1 MEIKHPF
8 NSPKGDGPDST
19 RVRPSN
25 WNANHTMTISQANRY
40 IGRDKSG
47 AGAAQELPV
56 VPIASADDGTIWTAA
71 KVQEYVAAAISAV
84 SSGGIPMGTIVG
96 SVVGTMP
103 GFLPLNG
110 QTFGR
115 VGSSSVYESAL
126 YQNLYQYLWSLITPA
141 IIVEGG
147 KGASGLDDWNNGKSM
162 FLPQSAGCVM
172 GAEGL
177 GGSALSAAWF
187 TVVGA
192 DNVNISVDQLP
203 AHKHLFPPGTETVKR
218 GTNSGNGATGTGNVL
233 FDAGA
238 VTETAETGSGNSHP
252 NVQRTMIMQIFWIKY

>member
-8 NSPKGDGPDST
+8 NSTKGDGPDST

-25 WNANHTMTISQANRY
+25 WNANHNMTISQANRY

-71 KVQEYVAAAISAV
+71 KVQEYVAQQISGAA
-84 SSGGIPMGTIVG
+84 GGGGVPMGAIVG
-96 SVVGTMP
+96 SIVGTMP

-110 QTFGR
+110 NTFGR

-126 YQNLYQYLWSLITPA
+126 YQNLYMYMWSLVTPA

-147 KGASGLDDWNNGKSM
+147 KGASALDDWNNGKSM
-162 FLPQSAGCVM
+162 FLPQSAGCVL
-172 GAEGL
+172 GAQGI
-177 GGSALSAAWF
+177 GGPLDAAWL

-192 DNVNISVDQLP
+192 DNVNIAVDQLP
-203 AHKHLFPPGTETVKR
+203 AHTHGFPPGPGSVR
-218 GTNSGNGATGTGNVL
+218 RSTNSGNGATGSGNVL
-233 FDAGA
+233 FDDL
-238 VTETAETGSGNSHP
+238 VITETASTGSGNSHP
-252 NVQRTMIMQIFWIKY
+252 NVQRTMIVQVFWIKY